1 VTGSEEA
8 TASGIIRRIQLNIEA
23 VHHFEDDFGNQL
35 APLASYDNLIQQ
47 GTEVQATSTFD
58 DYGRFS
64 TLPFSETLLGAYLAN
79 QAEAQII
86 KAVTNLQY
94 ETEINE
100 KRRQIRLP
108 APEIVGEIANRF
120 EQILNEEF

>member
-1 VTGSEEA
+1 M
-8 TASGIIRRIQLNIEA
+8 
-23 VHHFEDDFGNQL
+23 
-35 APLASYDNLIQQ
+35 
-47 GTEVQATSTFD
+47 
-58 DYGRFS
+58 
-64 TLPFSETLLGAYLAN
+64 LGAYVTN
-79 QAEAQII
+79 QQEAQTI